1 MTILNDGTD
10 DDDDDDDRHVCLA
23 TLRHEGELVPCR

>member
-1 MTILNDGTD
+1 MTILDDGTD

-23 TLRHEGELVPCR
+23 TLRHEGELVRCR